1 MKERPIIFSAPM
13 VRAILE
19 GRKTQT
25 RRVAKIPLDAK
36 DAFFDDECDSHC
48 WSMEENGM
56 DDPHAKMLRN
66 PYGERGD
73 RLWVK
78 ETWRVRGGKEYEYQ
92 KHQPSVVYRAD
103 VGEFDIEE
111 WRPSI
116 FMPRWA
122 SRITLEI
129 EHDRVERLHDITEDD
144 AQAEGCDPFRVAY
157 KILWNSING
166 HGSWHLNPWVWVI
179 EFKRV

>member
-1 MKERPIIFSAPM
+1 MA
-13 VRAILE
+13 
-19 GRKTQT
+19 
-25 RRVAKIPLDAK
+25 
-36 DAFFDDECDSHC
+36 
-48 WSMEENGM
+48 
-56 DDPHAKMLRN
+56 DPHAKMLRN
-66 PYGERGD
+66 PYGEFRD

-78 ETWRVRGGKEYEYQ
+78 ETWRVCGGKEYEYQ

-129 EHDRVERLHDITEDD
+129 TQVRVERLQDITEED
-144 AQAEGCDPFRVAY
+144 AYNEGVSTLWENNVYAFRN
-157 KILWNSING
+157 LWNSING
-166 HGSWHLNPWVWVI
+166 PGSWDLNPWVWVI
-179 EFKRV
+179 QFKRV